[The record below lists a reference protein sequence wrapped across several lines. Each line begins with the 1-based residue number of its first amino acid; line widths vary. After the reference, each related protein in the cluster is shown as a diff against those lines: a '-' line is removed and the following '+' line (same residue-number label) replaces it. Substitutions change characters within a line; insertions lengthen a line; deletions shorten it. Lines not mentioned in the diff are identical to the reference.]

1 MATSDFDFVN
11 AIAKELTKTKE
22 KAPIRY
28 KKIKK
33 EVEVTFEPE
42 PDIKLAVDNTKI
54 QYKKGLI

>member
-1 MATSDFDFVN
+1 MATSDLDFLN
-11 AIAKELTKTKE
+11 AMTKELTKMKE

-54 QYKKGLI
+54 KYKKGLL